1 MVDDCHILSKH
12 VTNQSIA
19 LNYYQKMQ
27 EFYQDGNNQET
38 EIFYWNAQT
47 ALAINS
53 LQIHQSKLA
62 ITTIQLQIYNSI
74 NTIPGFVNSLSTA
87 ALQTQIDTLNKEIAQ
102 DKKTVQEYEE
112 KAYEVSGGVA
122 ALVLGL
128 LIVVGGLVVTGL
140 FIWR

>member
-1 MVDDCHILSKH
+1 M
-12 VTNQSIA
+12 
-19 LNYYQKMQ
+19 
-27 EFYQDGNNQET
+27 
-38 EIFYWNAQT
+38 
-47 ALAINS
+47 
-53 LQIHQSKLA
+53 
-62 ITTIQLQIYNSI
+62 
-74 NTIPGFVNSLSTA
+74 NSLSTA